1 MTDQI
6 NKTTV
11 LEALG
16 DECGLTRQE
25 KKLRLGFIKNI
36 IALPPVRFTR
46 EDVEKVAVAIAKSD
60 GLDYHEVCGVVADP
74 DEGYCGSGTCVA
86 ACFEDHDPDQARG
99 YYRHHATAAL
109 SAIGEVE
116 HG

>member
-36 IALPPVRFTR
+36 NALPPVRFTR
-46 EDVEKVAVAIAKSD
+46 EDVEKVAREIERVLFRRVAAR
-60 GLDYHEVCGVVADP
+60 LL
-74 DEGYCGSGTCVA
+74 EGYTIEASIEA
-86 ACFEDHDPDQARG
+86 
-99 YYRHHATAAL
+99 ATAAL

>member
-36 IALPPVRFTR
+36 NALPPVRFTR
-46 EDVEKVAVAIAKSD
+46 EDVEKAARRLATHLEGGREFDKMPPTRIELRKWSRERMCNINDATQEDAIEA
-60 GLDYHEVCGVVADP
+60 
-74 DEGYCGSGTCVA
+74 
-86 ACFEDHDPDQARG
+86 
-99 YYRHHATAAL
+99 ATAAL

>member
-36 IALPPVRFTR
+36 NALPPVRNRGGGAWLREHALCVTR
-46 EDVEKVAVAIAKSD
+46 RK
-60 GLDYHEVCGVVADP
+60 H
-74 DEGYCGSGTCVA
+74 
-86 ACFEDHDPDQARG
+86 
-99 YYRHHATAAL
+99 
-109 SAIGEVE
+109 
-116 HG
+116 

>member
-1 MTDQI
+1 MNIET
-6 NKTTV
+6 
-11 LEALG
+11 LGYEAG
-16 DECGLTRQE
+16 EVCNRKGCAGIIGETHMPDGECSCHLY
-25 KKLRLGFIKNI
+25 
-36 IALPPVRFTR
+36 PP
-46 EDVEKVAVAIAKSD
+46 
-60 GLDYHEVCGVVADP
+60 CGVVADP
-74 DEGYCGSGTCVA
+74 DEGYCDSSTCVA

>member
-36 IALPPVRFTR
+36 NALPPVRFTR
-46 EDVEKVAVAIAKSD
+46 EDYMKEHCREGSRDAFRAMIAK
-60 GLDYHEVCGVVADP
+60 A
-74 DEGYCGSGTCVA
+74 
-86 ACFEDHDPDQARG
+86 
-99 YYRHHATAAL
+99 
-109 SAIGEVE
+109 GE
-116 HG
+116 